1 MTDLGAFVT
10 QDATRWLLAGAA
22 ALIVLIVTLL
32 SLRKKPQVSAAATVE
47 AMKEASAILVL
58 YASQTGQA
66 ESLARRT
73 AASLTAGGQ
82 AAVILSL
89 KEATPDLLQHASQA
103 LCVVSTAG
111 EGDAP
116 DEAMRFEHTLMKKRV
131 ELGQLTFAILA
142 LGDRTHGHFCAF
154 GHRLDAWLMECGAR
168 QLRGCVEVDDLDP
181 KALAKWDGFLSS
193 LGGGQV
199 APEEAVFGDWQ
210 LVARE
215 VLNPDSKAQKLVRID
230 LQPVEGD
237 AGWQA
242 GDLVE
247 IITPKGH
254 RRDYSI
260 ASLPNEGPDKSTV
273 RLLVRQKADGDGSK
287 LLTETLQPGEAL
299 KLRVKTHTNFHLPE
313 GSGPVLLIGAGSGLA
328 GLRAHL
334 LTAMAAG
341 RKCWMIYGER
351 NPVTDGGACDELIV
365 WQDAGKLER
374 LDLAF
379 SSVSDDKQGR
389 YVQDILVGRTSDLKA
404 WLSADG
410 SVLVCGGLD
419 MGRAIDAALR
429 RHLGNDWAED
439 AIAAGRYR
447 RDLY

>member
-1 MTDLGAFVT
+1 MTELGAFVT

-22 ALIVLIVTLL
+22 AFVVLIVALL
-32 SLRKKPQVSAAATVE
+32 SLRKKPQVSAAVTVE
-47 AMKEASAILVL
+47 AVKESSAILVL

-73 AASLTAGGQ
+73 TASLTAGGQ
-82 AAVILSL
+82 AAVLLPL
-89 KEATPDLLQHASQA
+89 KDATPDLLQQASQA

-131 ELGQLTFAILA
+131 ELGRLTFAILA

-168 QLRGCVEVDDLDP
+168 QMRGCLEVDDLDA
-181 KALAKWDGFLSS
+181 KALAKWQGFLAT
-193 LGGGQV
+193 LGAGQAV
-199 APEEAVFGDWQ
+199 EPETNFDDWR
-210 LVARE
+210 LVERE
-215 VLNPDSKAQKLVRID
+215 VLNPDSKAEKLVRVD
-230 LQPVEGD
+230 LHPVEGQ

-247 IITPKGH
+247 IVTPRGH

-260 ASLPNEGPDKSTV
+260 ASLPDEGHV

-287 LLTETLQPGEAL
+287 LLTETLQPGEHL
-299 KLRVKTHTNFHLPE
+299 KLRVKTHTNFHLPK
-313 GSGPVLLIGAGSGLA
+313 GNGPVLFIGAGSGLA

-334 LTAMAAG
+334 LAAMAAG
-341 RKCWMIYGER
+341 RRCWMIYGER
-351 NPVTDGGACDELIV
+351 NPVTDGGACDELIA

-379 SSVSDDKQGR
+379 SSVSDGKQGR
-389 YVQDILVGRTSDLKA
+389 YVQDTLVGRTNDLKA

-429 RHLGNDWAED
+429 RHLGNDWAEH
-439 AIAAGRYR
+439 AIAEGRYR

>member
-1 MTDLGAFVT
+1 MTELGAFVT
-10 QDATRWLLAGAA
+10 QDATRWLLAAAA
-22 ALIVLIVTLL
+22 ALIVLVVTLL
-32 SLRKKPQVSAAATVE
+32 SLRKKPQVSAAASVE
-47 AMKEASAILVL
+47 AVKESSAILVL

-66 ESLARRT
+66 EALARRT

-82 AAVILSL
+82 AAVVLSL

-193 LGGGQV
+193 LGAGQ
-199 APEEAVFGDWQ
+199 AAEEEVVFDDWR
-210 LVARE
+210 LVERE
-215 VLNPDSKAQKLVRID
+215 VLNPDSKAQKLVRVD
-230 LQPVEGD
+230 LQPVEGELT
-237 AGWQA
+237 WQA
-242 GDLVE
+242 GDLAE

-260 ASLPNEGPDKSTV
+260 ASLPGEGPDKGNV
-273 RLLVRQKADGDGSK
+273 RLLVRQKSEGDGSR
-287 LLTETLQPGEAL
+287 LLTETLQPGETL
-299 KLRVKTHTNFHLPE
+299 KLRLKTHSNFHLPD

-341 RKCWMIYGER
+341 RPCWMIYGER
-351 NPVTDGGACDELIV
+351 NPVTDGGACDELIL
-365 WQDAGKLER
+365 WQDKGQLAR

-379 SSVSDDKQGR
+379 SSVTDGQGR
-389 YVQDILVGRTSDLKA
+389 YVQDALVGRTRELKE
-404 WLSADG
+404 WLAGDG
-410 SVLVCGGLD
+410 AVLVCGGLD
-419 MGRAIDAALR
+419 MGRAVDAALR
-429 RHLGNDWAED
+429 RHLGNEWAED

>member
-1 MTDLGAFVT
+1 MTELGAFVT
-10 QDATRWLLAGAA
+10 QDTTRWLLAGVA

-32 SLRKKPQVSAAATVE
+32 SFRKKPQVSAAATVE
-47 AMKEASAILVL
+47 AMKESSAILVL

-73 AASLTAGGQ
+73 AASLNAGGQ
-82 AAVILSL
+82 AAIVLSL
-89 KEATPDLLQHASQA
+89 KEATPDLLQHAAQA

-131 ELGQLTFAILA
+131 ELGQLSFAILA

-168 QLRGCVEVDDLDP
+168 QMRGCVEVDDLDP

-193 LGGGQV
+193 LGAGQ
-199 APEEAVFGDWQ
+199 AAEEEIVFDDWR
-210 LVARE
+210 LAARE
-215 VLNPDSKAQKLVRID
+215 VLNPDSKAQKLVRVD
-230 LQPVEGD
+230 LQPVEGQ
-237 AGWQA
+237 AQRRVVWQA

-260 ASLPNEGPDKSTV
+260 ASLPGEGHV

-287 LLTETLQPGEAL
+287 LLTETLQPGEIL
-299 KLRVKTHTNFHLPE
+299 KLRLKVHANFHLPE

-334 LTAMAAG
+334 LTAMTAG
-341 RKCWMIYGER
+341 RPCWMIYGER
-351 NPVTDGGACDELIV
+351 NPVTDGGACDELIA
-365 WQDAGKLER
+365 WQDKGQLAR

-379 SSVSDDKQGR
+379 SSVTDGQGR
-389 YVQDILVGRTSDLKA
+389 YVQDALVGRTKELKE
-404 WLSADG
+404 WLADGG

-419 MGRAIDAALR
+419 MGRAVDAALR